1 MLPGTDLVHKRM
13 EYTHF
18 FTGGLVGGNRS
29 VKPVCRY
36 PFEFHVPCK
45 SGDEVDAVLTVCGPV
60 HEVVGA
66 EVGVAPDYYLS
77 VFPLFAKLEYQPLEK
92 ACNVDRLVSPARP
105 ENGKDELSAFVFA
118 NECQSA
124 KRGEFWCREIDR
136 HFLAGH
142 VLKFKQCRESLVI
155 CRI

>member
-1 MLPGTDLVHKRM
+1 M

-45 SGDEVDAVLTVCGPV
+45 SGDEVDAVLTVCGSV

-66 EVGVAPDYYLS
+66 EVGVAPDYYLR
-77 VFPLFAKLEYQPLEK
+77 VFPLFAELEYQPLEK
-92 ACNVDRLVSPARP
+92 AL
-105 ENGKDELSAFVFA
+105 
-118 NECQSA
+118 
-124 KRGEFWCREIDR
+124 
-136 HFLAGH
+136 
-142 VLKFKQCRESLVI
+142 
-155 CRI
+155 

>member
-45 SGDEVDAVLTVCGPV
+45 SGDEMDAVLMVCGPV
-60 HEVVGA
+60 NEDVEA
-66 EVGVAPDYYLS
+66 EVGVAPEYYLS
-77 VFPLFAKLEYQPLEK
+77 VFPLVAELEYQPLEK
-92 ACNVDRLVSPARP
+92 SCNVDRLVSPSRP
-105 ENGKDELSAFVFA
+105 
-118 NECQSA
+118 
-124 KRGEFWCREIDR
+124 
-136 HFLAGH
+136 
-142 VLKFKQCRESLVI
+142 
-155 CRI
+155 